1 MVATRLNAGRQ
12 TGVTQYSVGGGR
24 NRLQGVFTVPGAK
37 NAILPMMAATL
48 LTEETCHLTN
58 VPAIIDVETMVEL
71 LAQLGAVV
79 DYDRE
84 QKRLTITAANISS
97 LEPDPDLVAQ
107 MRASF
112 LVTGPLLARFGRVV
126 VIAPGGCEIG
136 RRPVNVDLDGFA
148 RMGALIDQA
157 AGGFDIAAGTLRGQ
171 RIYLDYPSH
180 TGTEN
185 LIMAATLADGATV
198 IVNASREP
206 EVLHLCRFL
215 AAMGAD
221 IRGVGT
227 SVISVFGRR
236 RLFGAGYRA
245 MPDRMVA
252 GTIAI
257 ATAACGG
264 EVVLDDVVRDDLE
277 PVLLKLEEAGVDIFH
292 EGDSVVVS
300 ANGNLRAVDVQSM
313 PHPGFP
319 TDKQAE
325 MGALLTQATGQST
338 ISDRVFENRFGY
350 LVGLEQFGAR
360 IERSTSG
367 AVIAGPQNLRGSQLQ
382 LARDLRAGAALTIA
396 ALVADGPSL
405 LTGVSF
411 IDRGYEDL
419 AGDLAALGAEI
430 ALTYD

>member
-1 MVATRLNAGRQ
+1 MATRLQGLQRPVAS
-12 TGVTQYSVGGGR
+12 QYRIGGGD
-24 NRLQGVFTVPGAK
+24 NRLQGVFRVPGAK

-58 VPAIIDVETMVEL
+58 VPAIGDVETMVDL
-71 LAQLGAVV
+71 LRGLGAEVER
-79 DYDRE
+79 DHAR
-84 QKRLTITAANISS
+84 KRLTITAANISS
-97 LEPDPDLVAQ
+97 FAPDYELATG

-126 VIAPGGCEIG
+126 VASPGGCEIG
-136 RRPVNVDLDGFA
+136 LRPVNVDIDGFA
-148 RMGALIDQA
+148 RMGARVDQVE
-157 AGGFDIAAGTLRGQ
+157 GGYDVTAGTLRGD

-185 LIMAATLADGATV
+185 LIMGSTLAEGVTV

-206 EVLHLCRFL
+206 EVLHLCGFL
-215 AAMGAD
+215 RAMGAD
-221 IRGVGT
+221 IRGAGT
-227 SVISVFGRR
+227 SVISVHGRR
-236 RLFGAGYRA
+236 RLFGAGYRT

-264 EVVLDDVVRDDLE
+264 EVLLDDVVRDDLE
-277 PVLLKLEEAGVDIFH
+277 PVLLKLEEIGVDVYY
-292 EGDSVVVS
+292 EGDSVVIAS
-300 ANGNLRAVDVQSM
+300 DRKLRAVEVQSM

-325 MGALLTQATGQST
+325 MGALLTQANGRST

-350 LVGLEQFGAR
+350 LDGLVRLGAE
-360 IERSTSG
+360 IERHE
-367 AVIAGPQNLRGSQLQ
+367 ARALIPGPQQLRGTQVHLE
-382 LARDLRAGAALTIA
+382 RDLRAGAALTIA
-396 ALVADGPSL
+396 ALVATGESV

-411 IDRGYEDL
+411 IDRGYENL
-419 AGDLAALGAEI
+419 AGDLAALGANI
-430 ALTYD
+430 RVAHQ

>member
-1 MVATRLNAGRQ
+1 MATRLQGLQRPVASHYRI
-12 TGVTQYSVGGGR
+12 GGGD
-24 NRLQGVFTVPGAK
+24 NRLQGVYRVPGAK

-58 VPAIIDVETMVEL
+58 VPAIGDVEAMMEL
-71 LAQLGAVV
+71 LGMLGADVER
-79 DYDRE
+79 DRTGR
-84 QKRLTITAANISS
+84 RLTITAANIDSF
-97 LEPDPDLVAQ
+97 EPDPGLVAG

-126 VIAPGGCEIG
+126 VAPPGGCEIG
-136 RRPVNVDLDGFA
+136 VRPVNVDIDGFV
-148 RMGALIDQA
+148 RMGARVDRFE
-157 AGGFDIAAGTLRGQ
+157 GGYDVTAGTLRGD

-185 LIMAATLADGATV
+185 LIMGATLADGVTV

-206 EVLHLCRFL
+206 EVLHLCGFL
-215 AAMGAD
+215 RAMGAD
-221 IRGVGT
+221 IRGAGT
-227 SVISVFGRR
+227 SVISVHGRR
-236 RLFGAGYRA
+236 RLFGAGYRT

-264 EVVLDDVVRDDLE
+264 EVLLDDVVRDDLE
-277 PVLLKLEEAGVDIFH
+277 PVLLKLEEIGVDVFY
-292 EGDSVVVS
+292 EGDSVVIAS
-300 ANGNLRAVDVQSM
+300 DRQLRAVEVQSM

-325 MGALLTQATGQST
+325 MGALLTQASGRST

-350 LVGLEQFGAR
+350 LDGLQRLGAKIDR
-360 IERSTSG
+360 RESH
-367 AVIAGPQNLRGSQLQ
+367 ALIAGPQQLRGAQVELE
-382 LARDLRAGAALTIA
+382 RDLRAGAALTIA
-396 ALVADGPSL
+396 ALVAEGQSVL
-405 LTGVSF
+405 SGVSF

-419 AGDLAALGAEI
+419 AGDLAALGADI
-430 ALTYD
+430 RVARQ